1 MKTIQKRISN
11 VFLVTILTFF
21 MIGIATN
28 NVRALDIT
36 SSDSFYNYITTKHR
50 QTVVDTIN
58 QYGNDNT
65 VIKKTDDSSV
75 FMGYSTVNEG
85 KNKIITFG
93 YSERYGNIST
103 FIRMYVPVET
113 DHPYTYTLDVVGL
126 EEDQEIRS
134 SEVVIDYFMFDGKNS
149 IWAYQIVSSKALD
162 TGSLDMTIH
171 NISGGYSMQTAKKL
185 AKAEV
190 AYAMFEYDGLLSDY
204 VKYDKNYG
212 TTESLDISY
221 LGFPNMC
228 LGHHYTDEIK
238 YNTCLNDGYYARHC
252 FCGAVASFYYYEKYN
267 HKYYYCDGTC
277 ITCGKPTSGTD
288 GSHRSSTWI
297 VEKKPT
303 AVSYGSEYSYC
314 EICGTKSILAIPKLT
329 PKIKLSAKS
338 KTIRRGSS
346 YSLKISG
353 LAEGDYVSSVST
365 SKKSVATVRK
375 VAKNQYKISGKRKG
389 KATVTVKLKSGKKGY
404 CKVTIK

>member
-11 VFLVTILTFF
+11 VFLATILTFF

-58 QYGNDNT
+58 QYGNDNS

-75 FMGYSTVNEG
+75 SMNYSTVNEG

-93 YSERYGNIST
+93 YSDIST
-103 FIRMYVPVET
+103 FTRMYVPVET

-134 SEVVIDYFMFDGKNS
+134 SEVVIDYFRFDGKKA
-149 IWAYQIVSSKALD
+149 IWGHQIVSSNALN
-162 TGSLDMTIH
+162 TRSLDMTITDC
-171 NISGGYSMQTAKKL
+171 GGYSMQTAKKL
-185 AKAEV
+185 AKADV
-190 AYAMFEYDGLLSDY
+190 AYAMCEYDELLSDY

-228 LGHHYTDEIK
+228 LGHHYIREVKDAS
-238 YNTCLNDGYYARHC
+238 CLNDGYDARYC
-252 FCGAVASFYYYEKYN
+252 FCGAVASFDYFEKTN
-267 HKYYYCDGTC
+267 HKYYYCDGKC
-277 ITCGKPTSGTD
+277 ISCGKITSGTD
-288 GSHRSSTWI
+288 GIHLYSTWT
-297 VEKKPT
+297 VKKKPT
-303 AVSYGSEYSYC
+303 AVSYGTKYSC
-314 EICGTKSILAIPKLT
+314 CDICGTEIVLDIPKLT

-338 KTIRRGSS
+338 KTIRRGRS

-365 SKKSVATVRK
+365 NKKSVATVRK
-375 VAKNQYKISGKRKG
+375 IAKNQYKISGKRKG

-404 CKVTIK
+404 CKVAIK